1 VPVGTLP
8 TDPPTALLMPY
19 TKSMKKQPTKL
30 DMSAIMADYT
40 AKVNAEAKRRE
51 EILKAHAEG
60 TYQAPDPATY
70 GTWTVSDRD

>member
-1 VPVGTLP
+1 
-8 TDPPTALLMPY
+8 MKQ
-19 TKSMKKQPTKL
+19 TKMTHDELIASV
-30 DMSAIMADYT
+30 MADYT

>member
-1 VPVGTLP
+1 
-8 TDPPTALLMPY
+8 MPLAIPHNPIH
-19 TKSMKKQPTKL
+19 TKSMNKTKL

-51 EILKAHAEG
+51 AILKAHVEG

-70 GTWTVSDRD
+70 GTWDISDRD

>member
-1 VPVGTLP
+1 
-8 TDPPTALLMPY
+8 MNN
-19 TKSMKKQPTKL
+19 QPTKL

-70 GTWTVSDRD
+70 GTWTISDRD

>member
-1 VPVGTLP
+1 
-8 TDPPTALLMPY
+8 
-19 TKSMKKQPTKL
+19 MKKQPTKL
-30 DMSAIMADYT
+30 DMSTIMADYT